1 MERKLISEA
10 DSRPL
15 VVLDPRAPA
24 SRDALD
30 SAVRAA
36 ASLTVHFA
44 RKTGCGLVLPGDR
57 RAVTIDPDL
66 LAWPQAHVRLA
77 LMEETTGP
85 ALAAA
90 QNRRGLVV
98 FVAARVV
105 DRPPRGLGRTPGG
118 RLIVVP
124 GAIAG
129 RNAVLE
135 VAGCQGFVA
144 GRTGSAAVMAAVGGA
159 A

>member
-1 MERKLISEA
+1 
-10 DSRPL
+10 
-15 VVLDPRAPA
+15 VLDPRVPA

-30 SAVRAA
+30 AAVRAA

-44 RKTGCGLVLPGDR
+44 RRSGCGLVLPGDR

-77 LMEETTGP
+77 LIEDVAGP
-85 ALAAA
+85 ALSAA

-98 FVAARVV
+98 YVAARVI

-118 RLIVVP
+118 CLLVVP
-124 GAIAG
+124 GGIAG
-129 RNAVLE
+129 RKPVLE

-144 GRTGSAAVMAAVGGA
+144 GRTGSGAVLAAVGGA